1 MDANRFSL
9 HGEIAMKPDD
19 REKVAN
25 IVPFGL
31 RMQPDLK
38 RRVEEAA
45 RANGRSLN
53 AEITHRLEIS
63 LRDNNGAAS
72 FAWAKAAKANAVQIE
87 IEDLKRRVLKLEQD
101 R

>member
-1 MDANRFSL
+1 
-9 HGEIAMKPDD
+9 MKPDD

-38 RRVEEAA
+38 RRVEETA

-53 AEITHRLEIS
+53 AEITHRLEMS
-63 LRDNNGAAS
+63 LRENAGPAPFS
-72 FAWAKAAKANAVQIE
+72 WAKAATADAVQIE
-87 IEDLKRRVLKLEQD
+87 IEDLKRRVQRLEENRQGKG
-101 R
+101 